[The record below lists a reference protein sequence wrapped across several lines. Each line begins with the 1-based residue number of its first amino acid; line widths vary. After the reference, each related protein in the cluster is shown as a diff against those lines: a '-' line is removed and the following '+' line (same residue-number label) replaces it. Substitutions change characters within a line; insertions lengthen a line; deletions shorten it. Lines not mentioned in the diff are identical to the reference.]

1 MNSRGERIFSPECG
15 WCSLSS
21 LIQAPINSG
30 TVRAS
35 GSGVTWRDAVA
46 LRDSHRGEAGLQ
58 AELAGEDLRIPCD
71 VRRAVVGQH
80 VDDRRRTV
88 CAEPSLDGLEHQV
101 PDGGCVRPDGGCVR
115 REINTASSHPQR
127 SSGAAAVLRQICGIL
142 VERPIPKVPH
152 FQQAFRA
159 WLPLAGV
166 AAGRWPGGK
175 ART

>member
-1 MNSRGERIFSPECG
+1 MPLF
-15 WCSLSS
+15 L
-21 LIQAPINSG
+21 
-30 TVRAS
+30 RA
-35 GSGVTWRDAVA
+35 
-46 LRDSHRGEAGLQ
+46 SHRGEAGLQ
-58 AELAGEDLRIPCD
+58 AELAGEDLRIPRD

-101 PDGGCVRPDGGCVR
+101 PDGGCVR
-115 REINTASSHPQR
+115 RETNTASSPPQR

-159 WLPLAGV
+159 WLPLSGV